1 MKKVMFIASMGGH
14 LTELLQMKKLFKY
27 YDYMLVTE
35 KHKSTINLKE
45 EYNAKV
51 QYLLAGTKDHMLKY
65 LFVIPIN
72 IIKSVIIMRLKNVK
86 NAKEIIQNSPYVV
99 LEPKT
104 YKGNWSNLFKKKVI
118 YIESFANIE
127 TRTLTGRLVYKI
139 ADVFIVQWKS
149 LLKLYPNAKYEGWIF

>member
-45 EYNAKV
+45 KYNDKV
-51 QYLLAGTKDHMLKY
+51 KYLLAGNKDHMLKY
-65 LFVIPIN
+65 LFVIPVN
-72 IIKSVIIMRLKNVK
+72 IIKSIIYFLEFKPDVVVTTGAHTSVAMCYL
-86 NAKEIIQNSPYVV
+86 AKI
-99 LEPKT
+99 
-104 YKGNWSNLFKKKVI
+104 FKKKVI

>member
-45 EYNAKV
+45 EYNDKV
-51 QYLLAGTKDHMLKY
+51 KY

-72 IIKSVIIMRLKNVK
+72 IIKSIIYFLKFKPDVVVTTGAHTSVVMCYL
-86 NAKEIIQNSPYVV
+86 AKI
-99 LEPKT
+99 
-104 YKGNWSNLFKKKVI
+104 FKKKVI

>member
-45 EYNAKV
+45 KYNDKV
-51 QYLLAGTKDHMLKY
+51 KYLLAGNKDHMLKY

-72 IIKSVIIMRLKNVK
+72 IIKSIIYFLKFKPDVVVTTGAHTSVAMCYL
-86 NAKEIIQNSPYVV
+86 AKI
-99 LEPKT
+99 
-104 YKGNWSNLFKKKVI
+104 FKKKVI